1 MVDSGALKEG
11 VPCIPVKL
19 SRFRNGRRV
28 EIEAHSRKFPLLD
41 VSQSLP
47 SAHEQFMRLHSD
59 SEIEQMSRDVLSILQ
74 VGARFS
80 MHQLKH
86 ATKEELKAV
95 LAQFERNRTIWIW
108 HDHSSLASHGI
119 VAVMVGVVYDS
130 IVFKTENEIGQNVQ
144 EFVEEGEVHIVGH
157 GSSSL
162 EDQATLIPECLA
174 ELEDL
179 TDDVTSSSGIKGV
192 DTVRFFKGDKP
203 AAQFEAGVSC
213 GGNYPCVGCACHRNC
228 FADFSHATNCSQKS
242 LRSIQEIAIAG
253 HFGRVPGRLKFYEE
267 LSRDQLR
274 MELES
279 RAVKDYPT
287 DKGGRL
293 AAL

>member
-1 MVDSGALKEG
+1 MVDSGALQEG

-19 SRFRNGRRV
+19 SHFRNGRRV
-28 EIEAHSRKFPLLD
+28 EIEAHSRKFPLLN
-41 VSQSLP
+41 VSQSLL
-47 SAHEQFMRLHSD
+47 SAHERFMRLHSD
-59 SEIEQMSRDVLSILQ
+59 SEIEQTSREDVLSILQ

-108 HDHSSLASHGI
+108 RDHSSLASHGI
-119 VAVMVGVVYDS
+119 VAMMVGVVYDS

-179 TDDVTSSSGIKGV
+179 TDDVTSSSGSKVLTLCVFSRGTNLQHNLKLGCLVVETIHAWVVPAIVTALQTSLMRLIVHRSPSGV
-192 DTVRFFKGDKP
+192 FRKLLLQD
-203 AAQFEAGVSC
+203 
-213 GGNYPCVGCACHRNC
+213 
-228 FADFSHATNCSQKS
+228 
-242 LRSIQEIAIAG
+242 I
-253 HFGRVPGRLKFYEE
+253 
-267 LSRDQLR
+267 
-274 MELES
+274 LERYQGAS
-279 RAVKDYPT
+279 SSTKN
-287 DKGGRL
+287 
-293 AAL
+293 